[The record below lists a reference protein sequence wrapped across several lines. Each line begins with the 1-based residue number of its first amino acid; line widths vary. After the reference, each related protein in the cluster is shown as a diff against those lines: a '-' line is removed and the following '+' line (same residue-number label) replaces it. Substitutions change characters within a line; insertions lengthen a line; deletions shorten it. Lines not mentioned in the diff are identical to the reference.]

1 MSVELQ
7 TTKGK
12 QVIINANETD
22 NSWIPTERKMTKIKP
37 CGLTIPKDLVSIAG
51 GLMQSELA

>member
-12 QVIINANETD
+12 QVITNANETD
-22 NSWIPTERKMTKIKP
+22 NTWIPTESKMTKIKP
-37 CGLTIPKDLVSIAG
+37 CGLTIPKDLVSIASG
-51 GLMQSELA
+51 PMQSKLA